1 MISVLHKIPSTSSG
15 LRSRRGYSP
24 LNLQD
29 EEPTLPDTV
38 DDRQDPEI
46 EASEVVQE
54 EGWAALTWGFLASG
68 ALTVF
73 CPDALFC

>member
-1 MISVLHKIPSTSSG
+1 MPSTNSG

-29 EEPTLPDTV
+29 EEPSSLPESPGSV
-38 DDRQDPEI
+38 DDSQDPEI
-46 EASEVVQE
+46 EHVQH
-54 EGWAALTWGFLASG
+54 EGWSALTWSFLASG
-68 ALTVF
+68 VLTVF